1 MIGSRSLPFETKIRI
16 LSQFGSTGK
25 AEKMNQYYHG
35 KPGSLR
41 ASTDTEESFRDKF
54 EKNYGIDTEKLDTKP
69 GLTEEL
75 VARLGHRVE
84 GIEHFDAGCAMEWKT
99 KNKETGEEMTGYY
112 IIDTVP
118 GDTLDEDNILTVR
131 FL

>member
-1 MIGSRSLPFETKIRI
+1 M
-16 LSQFGSTGK
+16 Q
-25 AEKMNQYYHG
+25 
-35 KPGSLR
+35 
-41 ASTDTEESFRDKF
+41 
-54 EKNYGIDTEKLDTKP
+54 
-69 GLTEEL
+69 
-75 VARLGHRVE
+75 
-84 GIEHFDAGCAMEWKT
+84 WKS